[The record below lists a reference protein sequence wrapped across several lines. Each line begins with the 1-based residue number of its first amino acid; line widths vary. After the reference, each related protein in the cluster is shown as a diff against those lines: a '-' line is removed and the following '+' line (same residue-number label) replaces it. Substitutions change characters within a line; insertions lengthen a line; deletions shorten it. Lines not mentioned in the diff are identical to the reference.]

1 MGQKVNPIGLRLG
14 IVRDWDS
21 RWFETKNYAKF
32 LIEDIQIRN
41 FIKKHYAKAG
51 IARVIIERPAKK
63 PVVNIHS
70 ARPGV
75 LIGKKGADIDVLK
88 KKLSTLVG
96 NDVSLNI
103 IEVRKADV
111 DANLVAQS
119 IAQQITGRVSYR
131 RAMKK
136 AMQNTMRAGAEGI
149 RVLVSGRLAG
159 AEIARDE
166 QYREGRVPL
175 HTLRA
180 DVDYG
185 TAESLTT
192 YGIIGVKVWIFRGE
206 VGVNADAGQYD
217 VAASTTASTT
227 TA

>member
-14 IVRDWDS
+14 IIREADS
-21 RWFETKNYAKF
+21 KWYAGKEYASF
-32 LIEDIQIRN
+32 LIQDIKIRN
-41 FIKKHYAKAG
+41 FIKKNYSRAG
-51 IARVIIERPAKK
+51 IAHVVIERPAKK
-63 PVVNIHS
+63 PVVNIHCS
-70 ARPGV
+70 RPGV
-75 LIGKKGADIDVLK
+75 LIGKKGADIGKLK
-88 KKLSTLVG
+88 AQLSKLVKD
-96 NDVSLNI
+96 DVSVNI
-103 IEVRKADV
+103 IEVRKADL

-119 IAQQITGRVSYR
+119 IAQQIEGRVSYR

-136 AMQNTMRAGAEGI
+136 AMSNTLRAGGEGI

-159 AEIARDE
+159 AEIARNE

-185 TAESLTT
+185 TAEASTA

-206 VGVNADAGQYD
+206 VLSEPEVVEAPATVQ
-217 VAASTTASTT
+217 TAS
-227 TA
+227 A

>member
-21 RWFETKNYAKF
+21 RWYESKNYAKF
-32 LIEDIQIRN
+32 LIEDVRIRD
-41 FIKKHYAKAG
+41 FIKKNYAKAG

-70 ARPGV
+70 SRPGV

-96 NDVSLNI
+96 TDVSLNI
-103 IEVRKADV
+103 VEVRKADI

-119 IAQQITGRVSYR
+119 IAQQIEGRVSYR

-136 AMQNTMRAGAEGI
+136 AMSNTMRANAEGI

-159 AEIARDE
+159 AEIARNE

-185 TAESLTT
+185 TAEALTT
-192 YGIIGVKVWIFRGE
+192 YGTIGVKVWIFRGE
-206 VGVNADAGQYD
+206 VTGPHELAKQQEAP
-217 VAASTTASTT
+217 ASKAK
-227 TA
+227 A

>member
-21 RWFETKNYAKF
+21 RWFECKNYAKF
-32 LIEDIQIRN
+32 LIEDIRIRD
-41 FIKKHYAKAG
+41 FIKKNYARAG

-70 ARPGV
+70 SRPGV
-75 LIGKKGADIDVLK
+75 LIGKKGADIDILK
-88 KKLSTLVG
+88 KKLSKLVG
-96 NDVSLNI
+96 TDVSLNI
-103 IEVRKADV
+103 VEVRKADI

-119 IAQQITGRVSYR
+119 IAQQIEGRVSYR

-136 AMQNTMRAGAEGI
+136 AMSNTMRANAEGI
-149 RVLVSGRLAG
+149 RILVSGRLAG
-159 AEIARDE
+159 AEIARNE

-185 TAESLTT
+185 TAEALTT

-206 VGVNADAGQYD
+206 IMGPQELAKQQEAPTSK
-217 VAASTTASTT
+217 ATA
-227 TA
+227 

>member
-14 IVRDWDS
+14 IIRDWDS
-21 RWFETKNYAKF
+21 RWYDNKNYAKL
-32 LIEDIQIRN
+32 LIEDVRIRE
-41 FIKKHYAKAG
+41 FIFKRYDKTG

-63 PVVNIHS
+63 AVINIHTS
-70 ARPGV
+70 RPGV
-75 LIGKKGADIDVLK
+75 IIGKKGADIEKLK
-88 KKLSTLVG
+88 NAISKLVK

-103 IEVRKADV
+103 IEVRKADT

-119 IAQQITGRVSYR
+119 IAQQIENRVSYR

-136 AMQNTMRAGAEGI
+136 AISNSIRSGAEGI
-149 RVLVSGRLAG
+149 RVLVSGRLSG
-159 AEIARDE
+159 AEIARNE

-185 TAESLTT
+185 FSEAKTT

-206 VGVNADAGQYD
+206 VLSEKERVKETP
-217 VAASTTASTT
+217 VLETAATA
-227 TA
+227 

>member
-21 RWFETKNYAKF
+21 RWFESKNYAKF

-41 FIKKHYAKAG
+41 FIKKNYAKAG

-70 ARPGV
+70 SRPGV

-88 KKLSTLVG
+88 KKLSKLVG
-96 NDVSLNI
+96 TDVSLNI
-103 IEVRKADV
+103 VEVRKADI

-119 IAQQITGRVSYR
+119 IAQQIEGRVSYR

-136 AMQNTMRAGAEGI
+136 AMSNTMRANAEGI

-159 AEIARDE
+159 AEIARNE

-185 TAESLTT
+185 TAEALTT
-192 YGIIGVKVWIFRGE
+192 YGIIGVKVWIFRGMVTGPQE
-206 VGVNADAGQYD
+206 LAKQQEAP
-217 VAASTTASTT
+217 ASKATA
-227 TA
+227 